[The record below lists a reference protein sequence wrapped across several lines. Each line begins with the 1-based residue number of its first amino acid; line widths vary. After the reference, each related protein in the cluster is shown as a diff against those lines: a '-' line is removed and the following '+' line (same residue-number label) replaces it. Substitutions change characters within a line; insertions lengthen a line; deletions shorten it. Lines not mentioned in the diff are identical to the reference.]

1 MNAVEEFAAKFKS
14 RMEEDKAVKDMQTKL
29 NAVEEQQDDMNI
41 LPFPWRQ
48 EILEDRIVWR
58 WPVNELCSVLGV
70 LFPSG
75 EYKVTLN
82 LRSGN
87 SYHCELISQWSDT
100 EAMEIGKAMS
110 SAANWIK
117 IWQEHAGALIAKTFF
132 RAQPNG

>member
-14 RMEEDKAVKDMQTKL
+14 RMEEDKTVKNMQTKL

-58 WPVNELCSVLGV
+58 WPINELCSVIGV

-82 LRSGN
+82 LT
-87 SYHCELISQWSDT
+87 ELVSQWSST

-132 RAQPNG
+132 ISRSNG

>member
-14 RMEEDKAVKDMQTKL
+14 RMEEDKTVKNMQTKL

-58 WPVNELCSVLGV
+58 WPINELCSVIGV

-82 LRSGN
+82 LT
-87 SYHCELISQWSDT
+87 ELVSQWSST